1 MRVKRARDAGPHRI
15 EEPHYIYS
23 EAVKEILRRR
33 RPHISVMNV
42 PLKALKDHLER
53 FVPHLVVSSES
64 NTVDHDGTAAWIKIS
79 PEPAEL
85 SKFCLD
91 GQHSEVSNP
100 RLVELLEVVD
110 EAEELVQKGAN
121 PTGC

>member
-1 MRVKRARDAGPHRI
+1 
-15 EEPHYIYS
+15 
-23 EAVKEILRRR
+23 
-33 RPHISVMNV
+33 MNV
-42 PLKALKDHLER
+42 PLKALKGQLEG

-64 NTVDHDGTAAWIKIS
+64 NTVDPDGTAAWIKIS

-85 SKFCLD
+85 SKFCLN

-100 RLVELLEVVD
+100 RIVELLTVVD
-110 EAEELVQKGAN
+110 EAEELVQKGVD